1 MLHNVNNYV
10 ASFKTALDKMDLPEH
25 RIVIRPDKAPT
36 MEHPRRFNAP
46 LTDEVAV
53 LIVGQ
58 QFNNSDIVLQKRNDQ
73 LQRVAETH
81 RSYHALQYPLL
92 FCRGEDKKIKNE
104 LMRGQS
110 AKRGVCRFLSKQAR
124 RAKFEFIQHIRDLAT
139 KIACDVSTNLSL
151 HCSILP
157 VRRTGHGS

>member
-1 MLHNVNNYV
+1 MHEKTQDAMTYV
-10 ASFKTALDKMDLPEH
+10 RKYG
-25 RIVIRPDKAPT
+25 RPD
-36 MEHPRRFNAP
+36 
-46 LTDEVAV
+46 
-53 LIVGQ
+53 
-58 QFNNSDIVLQKRNDQ
+58 
-73 LQRVAETH
+73 
-81 RSYHALQYPLL
+81 L
-92 FCRGEDKKIKNE
+92 FITFTCNPSWPEIKNE

-157 VRRTGHGS
+157 VRRTGQGS